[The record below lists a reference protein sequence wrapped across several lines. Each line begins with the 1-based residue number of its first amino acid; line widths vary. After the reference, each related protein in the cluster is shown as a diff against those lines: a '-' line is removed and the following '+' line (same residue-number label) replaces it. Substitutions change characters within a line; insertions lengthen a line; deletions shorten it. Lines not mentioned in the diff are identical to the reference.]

1 MIRAMTALLI
11 VLPCMVFAA
20 PGDILFS
27 DDFEDGTLAPWTSSN
42 GFRSGVSNSGGFAGS
57 GSFGAFTRFQP
68 VTITSPGFNA
78 AVPEARLRMWI
89 RRGAD
94 SFSED
99 TDANEDFVVEY
110 RRADN
115 TWGVL
120 NTYLGSGS
128 NGQVYNA
135 SFTLPA
141 DARHGNLAIRVRQT
155 AGSGFTYDYWHFD
168 NVIVDEIAPAGP
180 LDVGVCDDFENGL
193 SSNWTVNQT
202 SGFAGANTATSSS
215 PSNSM
220 FLNGGVVNVQSVTVD
235 TSDPTFTD
243 ISMWIRRG
251 SDNFSEDPDNGE
263 NLVVEYQNNVGSW
276 VALETFSGNGSGGQ
290 IFSRTYTLP
299 AAGLHSAMR
308 IRFRMTGGSGASF
321 DFWHVDDVCFNQDT
335 SPVLNVEKLSA
346 VLSDPVNG
354 TSGPKAI
361 PGAVVEY
368 TVTLTNTGI
377 GSVDSDSVEI
387 TDIVPANTALFVDTS
402 GGAPVVF
409 VDGTPPS
416 GLTYNY
422 ITDLAFTDNPGGVGP
437 FDYTPAPDAAGY
449 DPLVT
454 GYQIT
459 LGGAMNGNNG
469 GGDPNFDIVFQVRIE

>member
-11 VLPCMVFAA
+11 VLPCAVFAA

-27 DDFEDGTLAPWTSSN
+27 DNFEDGTLAPWTTSN

-57 GSFGAFTRFQP
+57 GSFGAFTRFQT
-68 VTITSPGFNA
+68 VTVTSPSFNA

-110 RRADN
+110 RRANN

-120 NTYLGSGS
+120 NTYLGSGT

-155 AGSGFTYDYWHFD
+155 GGSGITYDYWHFD
-168 NVIVDEIAPAGP
+168 DVIVDEIAPAGP

-193 SSNWTVNQT
+193 STNWTVNQT

-220 FLNGGVVNVQSVTVD
+220 FINGGVVNVQSVSVD
-235 TSDPTFTD
+235 TTDPTFTD
-243 ISMWIRRG
+243 ISLWIRRG
-251 SDNFSEDPDNGE
+251 SDSFSEDPDNGE
-263 NLVVEYQNNVGSW
+263 NLVVEYQNNVGTW
-276 VALETFSGNGSGGQ
+276 IALESFSGNGPGGQ

-299 AAGLHSAMR
+299 AAGLHATLR
-308 IRFRMTGGSGASF
+308 IRFRMTGGSGSSF

-335 SPVLNVEKLSA
+335 SPVLNVEKRSA
-346 VLSDPVNG
+346 VSSDPVNG

-361 PGAVVEY
+361 PGAIVEY
-368 TVTLTNTGI
+368 TVSLTNEGI
-377 GSVDSDSVEI
+377 GSVDTDSVEI
-387 TDIVPANTALFVDTS
+387 TDVVPPNTALFVDTS
-402 GGAPVVF
+402 GGAPIAF
-409 VDGTPPS
+409 VDGTPSS

-422 ITDLAFTDNPGGVGP
+422 LSDLTFTDNAGGTGP
-437 FDYTPAPDAAGY
+437 FDYTPVPDADGY

-454 GYQIT
+454 GYRIT

>member
-11 VLPCMVFAA
+11 VLPCTVFAA

-27 DDFEDGTLAPWTSSN
+27 DNFEDGTLAPWTTSN
-42 GFRSGVSNSGGFAGS
+42 GFRSGVSNNGGFAGS
-57 GSFGAFTRFQP
+57 GSFGAFTRYQA
-68 VTITSPGFNA
+68 VTVTSPGFNA

-110 RRADN
+110 RRANN

-120 NTYLGSGS
+120 NTYLGSGT

-141 DARHGNLAIRVRQT
+141 DARHGNLAVRVRQT
-155 AGSGFTYDYWHFD
+155 GGSGITYDYWHFD
-168 NVIVDEIAPAGP
+168 DVIVDEIAPAGP
-180 LDVGVCDDFENGL
+180 LSVGVCDDFENGL

-220 FLNGGVVNVQSVTVD
+220 FLNGGVVNVQSITVD

-243 ISMWIRRG
+243 ISLWIRRG
-251 SDNFSEDPDNGE
+251 SDSFSEDPDNGE
-263 NLVVEYQNNVGSW
+263 NLVVEYQDNVGSW
-276 VALETFSGNGSGGQ
+276 VALESFSGNGAGGQ

-299 AAGLHSAMR
+299 AAGLHASMR
-308 IRFRMTGGSGASF
+308 LRFRMTGGSGSSF

-335 SPVLNVEKLSA
+335 SPVLNVEKRSA
-346 VLSDPVNG
+346 VSSDPVNG
-354 TSGPKAI
+354 TNGPKAI
-361 PGAVVEY
+361 PGAIVEY
-368 TVTLTNTGI
+368 TVTLTNEGL

-387 TDIVPANTALFVDTS
+387 TDVVPANTALYVDTS
-402 GGAPVVF
+402 GGAPIAF
-409 VDGTPPS
+409 VDGTPSS

-422 ITDLAFTDNPGGVGP
+422 ISDLAFTNNPGGVGP
-437 FDYTPAPDAAGY
+437 FDYTPLPDADGY

-454 GYQIT
+454 GYRIT
-459 LGGAMNGNNG
+459 LGGAMSGNNG